1 MRRIVLK
8 VTMVLLVAVAIGMA
22 GCGGGGDSG
31 TPAAPPS
38 VNVTGTWS
46 GPYNS
51 SVAGSRTMTVN
62 LQQSGASLTGTYS
75 SSAGG
80 LGSISG
86 SVSGNT
92 ASLTITVTTPGCSG
106 SFNGTGIVDVP
117 QTGSPTM
124 SFSYNGATNAACG
137 GQESGTGNLTKQ

>member
-1 MRRIVLK
+1 MRRNLFNVILG
-8 VTMVLLVAVAIGMA
+8 LLIAGIIGLA
-22 GCGGGGDSG
+22 GCGGGGGSG

-38 VNVTGTWS
+38 VDATGTWS

-51 SVAGSRTMTVN
+51 SVFGARTMTVN

-75 SSAGG
+75 STTGG

-106 SFNGTGIVDVP
+106 SFNGTGIVTVP
-117 QTGSPTM
+117 QVGAPTM
-124 SFSYNGATNAACG
+124 SFSYNGASNAACG